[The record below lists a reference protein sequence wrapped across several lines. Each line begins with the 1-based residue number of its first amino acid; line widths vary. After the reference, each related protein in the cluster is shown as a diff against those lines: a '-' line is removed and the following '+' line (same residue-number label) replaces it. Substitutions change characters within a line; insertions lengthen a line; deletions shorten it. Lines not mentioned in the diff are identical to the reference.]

1 MNQFIPVTKIPMIQE
16 GGAWAGDIPAGAYDR
31 QWDIMYYFEA
41 VDIYGSGVI
50 RPDFREETPYHVI
63 KIDR

>member
-1 MNQFIPVTKIPMIQE
+1 MIQE